1 LRKQVVDWERLG
13 QAIDD
18 LNDLVDPMES
28 LLTAANHSWSGDTA
42 SRYLVSVMVQREQ
55 IDDMA
60 EAARAM
66 GRCMDEHA
74 NQIEAYHE
82 AFEALIVS
90 LAMTIL
96 AVIGLVITLVGTG
109 GAVTIVLTVLGG
121 ILGLESLLSAVLSG
135 YEAVKDV
142 EEAEQQIL
150 TAVRNSY
157 ERVFD
162 TLPE

>member
-1 LRKQVVDWERLG
+1 
-13 QAIDD
+13 
-18 LNDLVDPMES
+18 
-28 LLTAANHSWSGDTA
+28 
-42 SRYLVSVMVQREQ
+42 
-55 IDDMA
+55 
-60 EAARAM
+60 
-66 GRCMDEHA
+66 MDEHA
-74 NQIEAYHE
+74 NQIETYRE

-96 AVIGLVITLVGTG
+96 AVIGLVIALVGTG

-162 TLPE
+162 TLPESWPPVAADLSPET